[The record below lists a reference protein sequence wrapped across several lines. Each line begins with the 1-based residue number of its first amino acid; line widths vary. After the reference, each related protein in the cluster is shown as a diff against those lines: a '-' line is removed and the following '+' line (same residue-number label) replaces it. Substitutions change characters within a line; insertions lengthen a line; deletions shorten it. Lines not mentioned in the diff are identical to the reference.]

1 MARKVAED
9 ARNLMRDDL
18 ARLHTQLGWELAA
31 LQPGGP
37 GAPGRLS
44 VPQIVAGLGRL
55 ARVPWDVPSDAVA
68 PESAQIELAARC
80 ATLASATYGAFTP
93 LAFVQPRR
101 LLSLVAARGR
111 ASAAV
116 FESHT
121 GLDRRDVVYARWRSG
136 RFVPPHVIC
145 VDHSR
150 RTIFVAVRGTLS
162 ARDCVIDA
170 TVAAGPADERA
181 FGPAVHGGAASA
193 ARALVRLHH
202 DRLREL
208 LRDYPQ
214 YALVLTGHSLGGGVA
229 SLAAILLRRAL
240 PPRTRRRIRAVA
252 LGPLC
257 TLGWDQAR
265 RWDHVIDVYVH
276 RDDLIPRLSR
286 GSLRHALEAI
296 RITRAHRRRRDGRAG
311 DAVEHLEPE
320 SARGAPARVFWIFGR
335 WRRSGGALSTALLAH
350 YSRPPVAKPP
360 PLYPPGRLFHLADSP
375 AGEGRSLRA
384 IGDRRALGVLRVR
397 TLMLRDHW
405 FDRRARPWSGLHATL
420 LSAIVTSCIQAAR
433 DT

>member
-1 MARKVAED
+1 
-9 ARNLMRDDL
+9 MRDDTL
-18 ARLHTQLGWELAA
+18 ARQVGWELAA
-31 LQPGGP
+31 LQPSGP
-37 GAPGRLS
+37 GAHGRLS

-68 PESAQIELAARC
+68 PEHTQIELAARC

-136 RFVPPHVIC
+136 RFVPPHAIC

-162 ARDCVIDA
+162 IRDCVIDA

-181 FGPAVHGGAASA
+181 FGPAVHGGAARA

-320 SARGAPARVFWIFGR
+320 SARRPTRVFGIFGR
-335 WRRSGGALSTALLAH
+335 SRRSGGALSTALLAH
-350 YSRPPVAKPP
+350 YSRPPVATPP
-360 PLYPPGRLFHLADSP
+360 PLYPPGRLFHLADSH

-397 TLMLRDHW
+397 THMLRDHW
-405 FDRRARPWSGLHATL
+405 FDRRATL
-420 LSAIVTSCIQAAR
+420 VMPAHKSTFCMRHICVTACMQAAR
-433 DT
+433 GIH